1 MGSYYYDFSELVS
14 EMEQLNSEADRIY
27 SRQGELLTEIKGLRE
42 DMQKYDEHQTS
53 ALTVLTVLVVALAA
67 IKVIFK

>member
-1 MGSYYYDFSELVS
+1 MGGYYYDFSELVA
-14 EMEQLNSEADRIY
+14 EMEQLNGTADNIY
-27 SRQGELLTEIKGLRE
+27 SRQGELLTEIKELRK
-42 DMQKYDEHQTS
+42 DMQKYNEQQSS

>member
-14 EMEQLNSEADRIY
+14 EMETLNGTADDIY

-42 DMQKYDEHQTS
+42 DMQKYDEHQSS
-53 ALTVLTVLVVALAA
+53 ALTLLTVLVVGLAA
-67 IKVIFK
+67 FTVIFK